1 MRILLSNDDGIH
13 APGIQTLAK
22 ALREFAEVQVVA
34 PDRNRSGASNSLT
47 LESSL
52 RTFTFENGDIA
63 VQMGTPTDCV
73 YLGVNALM
81 RPRPDIVVSGINA
94 GPNLGDDVIYSGTV
108 AAAMEGRHLGFPA
121 LAVSLNGYQHYDTA
135 AAVTC
140 TILRALSREPL
151 RTGRILNINVPD
163 LPLDQ
168 IKGIRVTRCGNR
180 HPADQ
185 VIPQQDPR
193 GNTLYWIGPP
203 GDKRDAGPGTDF
215 AAVDEGVDALSYL
228 AHARNH
234 GFQFQLGSVVDINRE
249 GKTITLGELRNEKGE
264 LLVAERKLPYDTLV
278 MALGSTS
285 NDFNTPGVKENC
297 IFLDNPHQARRF
309 HQEMLNLFLKY
320 SANLGANGKVNIA
333 IVGGGATGVE
343 LSAEL
348 HNAVKQLH
356 SYGYKGLTNEALN
369 VTLVEAGERILPAL
383 PPRISGAAHNELT
396 KLGVRVLTQTMVTS
410 ADAGGLHTKD
420 GEYIEADL
428 MVWAAGIKAPDF
440 MKEIGGLETN
450 RINQLVVEPT
460 LQTTRD
466 ADIFAIGD
474 CASCARPE
482 GGFVPPRAQAAHQMA
497 TCALNNILAQMKGKP
512 LKAYTYKDHGS
523 LVSLSNYSTVGS
535 LMGNLMRGSMMVE
548 GRIAR
553 FVYISLYR
561 MHQIALH
568 GYFKTGLMM
577 LVGRINRIIRPRL
590 KLH

>member
-1 MRILLSNDDGIH
+1 MATG
-13 APGIQTLAK
+13 
-22 ALREFAEVQVVA
+22 
-34 PDRNRSGASNSLT
+34 SL
-47 LESSL
+47 
-52 RTFTFENGDIA
+52 
-63 VQMGTPTDCV
+63 
-73 YLGVNALM
+73 
-81 RPRPDIVVSGINA
+81 
-94 GPNLGDDVIYSGTV
+94 
-108 AAAMEGRHLGFPA
+108 
-121 LAVSLNGYQHYDTA
+121 
-135 AAVTC
+135 
-140 TILRALSREPL
+140 
-151 RTGRILNINVPD
+151 
-163 LPLDQ
+163 
-168 IKGIRVTRCGNR
+168 
-180 HPADQ
+180 
-185 VIPQQDPR
+185 
-193 GNTLYWIGPP
+193 
-203 GDKRDAGPGTDF
+203 
-215 AAVDEGVDALSYL
+215 DEGVDALSYL

-234 GFQFQLGSVVDINRE
+234 GFQFQLGSVIDIDRE
-249 GKTITLGELRNEKGE
+249 AKTITIAELRDEKGE
-264 LLVAERKLPYDTLV
+264 LLVPERKIAYDTLV

-285 NDFNTPGVKENC
+285 NDFNTPG
-297 IFLDNPHQARRF
+297 
-309 HQEMLNLFLKY
+309 
-320 SANLGANGKVNIA
+320 GKVNIA

-383 PPRISGAAHNELT
+383 PPRISAAAHSELT

-410 ADAGGLHTKD
+410 ADEGGLHTKD

-440 MKEIGGLETN
+440 LKDIGGLETN

-466 ADIFAIGD
+466 PDIYAIGD
-474 CASCARPE
+474 CASCPRPE

-497 TCALNNILAQMKGKP
+497 TCAMNNILAQMNGKP
-512 LKAYTYKDHGS
+512 LKNYQYKDHGS
-523 LVSLSNYSTVGS
+523 LVSLSNFSTVGS
-535 LMGNLMRGSMMVE
+535 LMGNLTRGSMMIE

-577 LVGRINRIIRPRL
+577 LVGSINRVIRPRL